1 MPTKAIKT
9 MKTELH
15 LSIQYASD
23 CQDILPRWRLRNWVQ
38 KAVDEAVKV
47 YHEAG
52 EAAPFTCA
60 QFALRMVGPE
70 EMTELNGQYREKP
83 YATNVLTFEYG
94 VDEQQRITADIII
107 CDDVLKREAIEQD
120 KTLLQHAAHLTVHG
134 VLHALGYDHIDAEDA
149 EDMESLEIE
158 ILQLLKIPN
167 PYLAK

>member
-1 MPTKAIKT
+1 

-38 KAVDEAVKV
+38 KALDNAVAV

-52 EAAPFTCA
+52 EEPPFTCA

-70 EMTELNGQYREKP
+70 EMTELNGQYRDKA

-94 VDEQQRITADIII
+94 VDENQRITADIII
-107 CDDVLKREAIEQD
+107 CDDVLKREAVEQK

-134 VLHALGYDHIDAEDA
+134 VLHALGYDHIDPEDA